1 MVDLRSK
8 NVKWY
13 HFVNLVSKVVVL
25 CYSLAAP
32 TLLPRSPIFTLCTH
46 GRKASGPLRCP
57 TCLTA
62 GQDETRDHAALGGGD
77 LEHMG
82 RLATSRSRT
91 YGHGWRVATPALPRG
106 SLSYGEPLV
115 VRALDCPGRGTRR
128 AASSPIVSRNELLLT
143 TEWCSCRG
151 EIMPPGTGKWMR
163 SGRDNRGRMGSR
175 GTCAGVLQG
184 MRRRRLFPIGV
195 SLEAACSK
203 ECGGAGGRA
212 PACSKECV
220 GGGGRRRWGIWGV
233 LQDVWTSWTFVQN
246 LI

>member
-1 MVDLRSK
+1 MLRNPS
-8 NVKWY
+8 
-13 HFVNLVSKVVVL
+13 
-25 CYSLAAP
+25 
-32 TLLPRSPIFTLCTH
+32 LPRSPIFTRCTH

-62 GQDETRDHAALGGGD
+62 GQDETRDHAALGGGE

-115 VRALDCPGRGTRR
+115 VRVLDCPGRGTRR
-128 AASSPIVSRNELLLT
+128 AASSPTVSQNELLLT

-151 EIMPPGTGKWMR
+151 EILPPGTGKWMR

-175 GTCAGVLQG
+175 GTCAGMLQG
-184 MRRRRLFPIGV
+184 VRRRRLFPIGV
-195 SLEAACSK
+195 SLCWRRGTK
-203 ECGGAGGRA
+203 EMGYLGRFAGR
-212 PACSKECV
+212 V
-220 GGGGRRRWGIWGV
+220 
-233 LQDVWTSWTFVQN
+233 D
-246 LI
+246 